1 MVVSA
6 FLIGLPVSLAGLS
19 YEFGMKK
26 GVARAQ
32 AAEETLAAEEA
43 RERAEALADM
53 AVEAERRLESM
64 TLLLAEL
71 QSRVTRLDAV
81 GMNLT
86 QSAGLEPGEFNFDMA
101 PALGGPLMTSQEDA
115 RELIPALEGELFALS
130 TALDDRE
137 VQLDI
142 LSELIQGEQV
152 KSDATPSGRPILSGW
167 LSSRYG
173 TRIDPF
179 SGKKAW
185 HEGVDFAGKAGSDIV
200 AVASGVVSWSGER
213 YGYGKMVE
221 VAHGDGV
228 IVGVI
233 GAEGRWVDQ
242 TAQGLNRQQIQ
253 PVIRLRIRE
262 FTGRRRCAEGEFTSR
277 LIPLYEAGAP
287 RSFTVPITVVLDRF
301 CYLRG
306 SANQARAIILQGS
319 RIIILSVRIGASR
332 WQAFGRGAFAQERTV
347 DVDARPFRVTVV
359 E

>member
-1 MVVSA
+1 MKFILINNEGPSKTVEIGRWTRVFVSA

-19 YEFGMKK
+19 YEFGVKK
-26 GVARAQ
+26 GVAKAE

-86 QSAGLEPGEFNFDMA
+86 QSAGLEPGEFDFNMA

-152 KSDATPSGRPILSGW
+152 RDDATPAGKPILSGW
-167 LSSRYG
+167 LSSHFG
-173 TRIDPF
+173 SRIDPF

-185 HEGVDFAGKAGSDIV
+185 HEGMDFAGREGSDII

-228 IVGVI
+228 ITRYAHNQENLVKVGDMVRR
-233 GAEGRWVDQ
+233 GDVVALMGNSGRSTGPHVHFEVHKNGRPVDP
-242 TAQGLNRQQIQ
+242 A
-253 PVIRLRIRE
+253 
-262 FTGRRRCAEGEFTSR
+262 S
-277 LIPLYEAGAP
+277 
-287 RSFTVPITVVLDRF
+287 
-301 CYLRG
+301 YLR
-306 SANQARAIILQGS
+306 
-319 RIIILSVRIGASR
+319 
-332 WQAFGRGAFAQERTV
+332 RT
-347 DVDARPFRVTVV
+347 PN
-359 E
+359 

>member
-1 MVVSA
+1 VKFILINNEGPSKTVEIARWTRVVVSA

-228 IVGVI
+228 ITRYAHNQENLVKVGDMVRR
-233 GAEGRWVDQ
+233 GDVVALMGNSGRSTGPHVHFEVHKNGRPVDP
-242 TAQGLNRQQIQ
+242 A
-253 PVIRLRIRE
+253 
-262 FTGRRRCAEGEFTSR
+262 S
-277 LIPLYEAGAP
+277 
-287 RSFTVPITVVLDRF
+287 
-301 CYLRG
+301 YLR
-306 SANQARAIILQGS
+306 
-319 RIIILSVRIGASR
+319 
-332 WQAFGRGAFAQERTV
+332 RT
-347 DVDARPFRVTVV
+347 PN
-359 E
+359 

>member
-1 MVVSA
+1 MKFILINNEGPSKIVEIGRWTRVVVSA

-19 YEFGMKK
+19 YEFGVKK
-26 GVARAQ
+26 GVAKAE

-86 QSAGLEPGEFNFDMA
+86 QSAGLEPGEFDFNMA

-152 KSDATPSGRPILSGW
+152 RDDATPAGKPILSGW
-167 LSSRYG
+167 LSSHFG
-173 TRIDPF
+173 SRIDPF

-185 HEGVDFAGKAGSDIV
+185 HEGIDFAGREGSDII

-228 IVGVI
+228 ITRYAHNQENLVKVGDMVRR
-233 GAEGRWVDQ
+233 GDVVALMGNSGRSTGPHVHFEVHKNGRPVDP
-242 TAQGLNRQQIQ
+242 A
-253 PVIRLRIRE
+253 
-262 FTGRRRCAEGEFTSR
+262 S
-277 LIPLYEAGAP
+277 
-287 RSFTVPITVVLDRF
+287 
-301 CYLRG
+301 YLR
-306 SANQARAIILQGS
+306 
-319 RIIILSVRIGASR
+319 
-332 WQAFGRGAFAQERTV
+332 RT
-347 DVDARPFRVTVV
+347 PN
-359 E
+359 

>member
-1 MVVSA
+1 VKFILINNEGPSKTVEIGRWTRVCVSA

-185 HEGVDFAGKAGSDIV
+185 HEGVDFAGKAGSNIV

-228 IVGVI
+228 ITRYAHNQENLVKVGDMVRRGDI
-233 GAEGRWVDQ
+233 VALMGNSGRSTGPHVHFEVHKNGRPVDP
-242 TAQGLNRQQIQ
+242 A
-253 PVIRLRIRE
+253 
-262 FTGRRRCAEGEFTSR
+262 S
-277 LIPLYEAGAP
+277 
-287 RSFTVPITVVLDRF
+287 
-301 CYLRG
+301 YLR
-306 SANQARAIILQGS
+306 
-319 RIIILSVRIGASR
+319 
-332 WQAFGRGAFAQERTV
+332 RT
-347 DVDARPFRVTVV
+347 PN
-359 E
+359 

>member
-1 MVVSA
+1 
-6 FLIGLPVSLAGLS
+6 
-19 YEFGMKK
+19 
-26 GVARAQ
+26 
-32 AAEETLAAEEA
+32 LAAEEA
-43 RERAEALADM
+43 RERAEALANL
-53 AVEAERRLESM
+53 AVEAERRLQSM

-86 QSAGLEPGEFNFDMA
+86 QSAGLEPGEFNFNVP
-101 PALGGPLMTSQEDA
+101 PALGGPLMTSQDDA

-152 KSDATPSGRPILSGW
+152 KSDATPAGRPILSGW

-185 HEGVDFAGKAGSDIV
+185 HEGIDFAGREGAHIV

-213 YGYGKMVE
+213 AGYGKVVE

-228 IVGVI
+228 ITRYAHNQENRVKVGDMVRR
-233 GAEGRWVDQ
+233 GDVVALMGNSGRSTGPHVHFEVHKNGRPVDP
-242 TAQGLNRQQIQ
+242 A
-253 PVIRLRIRE
+253 
-262 FTGRRRCAEGEFTSR
+262 S
-277 LIPLYEAGAP
+277 
-287 RSFTVPITVVLDRF
+287 
-301 CYLRG
+301 YLH
-306 SANQARAIILQGS
+306 
-319 RIIILSVRIGASR
+319 
-332 WQAFGRGAFAQERTV
+332 RT
-347 DVDARPFRVTVV
+347 PN
-359 E
+359 

>member
-1 MVVSA
+1 MGRWTRLVVSA
-6 FLIGLPVSLAGLS
+6 LLIGLPVSLAGLS
-19 YEFGMKK
+19 YEFGVKK
-26 GVARAQ
+26 GVTRSQ
-32 AAEETLAAEEA
+32 TAAETQASEDA

-86 QSAGLEPGEFNFDMA
+86 ASAGLEAGEFNCDRA
-101 PALGGPLMTSQEDA
+101 PALGGPLMAPDEDA

-152 KSDATPSGRPILSGW
+152 KTDATPSGRPILSGW
-167 LSSRYG
+167 ASSRYG

-185 HEGVDFAGKAGSDIV
+185 HEGVDFAGREGADIV
-200 AVASGVVSWSGER
+200 AVASGVVSWSGQR

-228 IVGVI
+228 ITRYAHNQENLVKVGDMVRR
-233 GAEGRWVDQ
+233 GDVVALMGNSGRSTGPHVHFEVHKNGRPVDP
-242 TAQGLNRQQIQ
+242 A
-253 PVIRLRIRE
+253 
-262 FTGRRRCAEGEFTSR
+262 S
-277 LIPLYEAGAP
+277 
-287 RSFTVPITVVLDRF
+287 
-301 CYLRG
+301 YLR
-306 SANQARAIILQGS
+306 
-319 RIIILSVRIGASR
+319 
-332 WQAFGRGAFAQERTV
+332 RT
-347 DVDARPFRVTVV
+347 PN
-359 E
+359 

>member
-185 HEGVDFAGKAGSDIV
+185 HEGVDFAGKASSDIV

-228 IVGVI
+228 ITRYAHNQENLVKVGDMVRR
-233 GAEGRWVDQ
+233 GDVVALMGNSGRSTGPHVHFEVHKNGRPVDP
-242 TAQGLNRQQIQ
+242 A
-253 PVIRLRIRE
+253 
-262 FTGRRRCAEGEFTSR
+262 S
-277 LIPLYEAGAP
+277 
-287 RSFTVPITVVLDRF
+287 
-301 CYLRG
+301 YLR
-306 SANQARAIILQGS
+306 
-319 RIIILSVRIGASR
+319 
-332 WQAFGRGAFAQERTV
+332 RT
-347 DVDARPFRVTVV
+347 PN
-359 E
+359 

>member
-1 MVVSA
+1 MKFILINNDGPSKTVEIGRWTRLFVSA

-101 PALGGPLMTSQEDA
+101 PALGGPFMTSQEDA

-185 HEGVDFAGKAGSDIV
+185 HDGVDFAGKAGSNIV

-228 IVGVI
+228 ITRYAHNQENLVKVGDMVRR
-233 GAEGRWVDQ
+233 GDVVALMGNSGRSTGPHVHFEVHKNGRPVDP
-242 TAQGLNRQQIQ
+242 A
-253 PVIRLRIRE
+253 
-262 FTGRRRCAEGEFTSR
+262 S
-277 LIPLYEAGAP
+277 
-287 RSFTVPITVVLDRF
+287 
-301 CYLRG
+301 YLR
-306 SANQARAIILQGS
+306 STPN
-319 RIIILSVRIGASR
+319 
-332 WQAFGRGAFAQERTV
+332 
-347 DVDARPFRVTVV
+347 
-359 E
+359 

>member
-1 MVVSA
+1 VVVSA

-228 IVGVI
+228 ITRYAHNQENLVKVGDMVRRGDVVALMGI
-233 GAEGRWVDQ
+233 SGRSTGPHVHFEVHKNGRPVDP
-242 TAQGLNRQQIQ
+242 A
-253 PVIRLRIRE
+253 
-262 FTGRRRCAEGEFTSR
+262 S
-277 LIPLYEAGAP
+277 
-287 RSFTVPITVVLDRF
+287 
-301 CYLRG
+301 YLR
-306 SANQARAIILQGS
+306 
-319 RIIILSVRIGASR
+319 
-332 WQAFGRGAFAQERTV
+332 RT
-347 DVDARPFRVTVV
+347 PN
-359 E
+359 

>member
-115 RELIPALEGELFALS
+115 RELIPALESELFALS

-185 HEGVDFAGKAGSDIV
+185 HEGVDFAGKAGSNIV

-228 IVGVI
+228 ITRYAHNQENLVKVGDMVRR
-233 GAEGRWVDQ
+233 GDVVALMGNSGRSTGPHVHFEVHKNGRPVDP
-242 TAQGLNRQQIQ
+242 A
-253 PVIRLRIRE
+253 
-262 FTGRRRCAEGEFTSR
+262 S
-277 LIPLYEAGAP
+277 
-287 RSFTVPITVVLDRF
+287 
-301 CYLRG
+301 YLR
-306 SANQARAIILQGS
+306 
-319 RIIILSVRIGASR
+319 
-332 WQAFGRGAFAQERTV
+332 RT
-347 DVDARPFRVTVV
+347 PN
-359 E
+359 

>member
-1 MVVSA
+1 VKFILINNDGPSKTVEIGRWTRLFVSA

-64 TLLLAEL
+64 TPLLAEL

-81 GMNLT
+81 GINLT

-185 HEGVDFAGKAGSDIV
+185 HDGVDFAGKAGSNIV

-228 IVGVI
+228 ITRYAHNQENLVKVGDMVRR
-233 GAEGRWVDQ
+233 GDVVALMGNSGRSTGPHVHFEVHKNGRPVDP
-242 TAQGLNRQQIQ
+242 A
-253 PVIRLRIRE
+253 
-262 FTGRRRCAEGEFTSR
+262 S
-277 LIPLYEAGAP
+277 
-287 RSFTVPITVVLDRF
+287 
-301 CYLRG
+301 YLR
-306 SANQARAIILQGS
+306 STPN
-319 RIIILSVRIGASR
+319 
-332 WQAFGRGAFAQERTV
+332 
-347 DVDARPFRVTVV
+347 
-359 E
+359 

>member
-1 MVVSA
+1 MKFILINNEGPSKTVEIRRWMRVVVSA

-26 GVARAQ
+26 GMARAQ

-185 HEGVDFAGKAGSDIV
+185 HEGVDFAGKAGSNIV
-200 AVASGVVSWSGER
+200 AVASGIVSWSGER

-228 IVGVI
+228 ITRYAHNQENLVKVGDMVRRGDI
-233 GAEGRWVDQ
+233 VALMGNSGRSTGPHVHFEVHKNGRPVDP
-242 TAQGLNRQQIQ
+242 A
-253 PVIRLRIRE
+253 
-262 FTGRRRCAEGEFTSR
+262 S
-277 LIPLYEAGAP
+277 
-287 RSFTVPITVVLDRF
+287 
-301 CYLRG
+301 YLR
-306 SANQARAIILQGS
+306 
-319 RIIILSVRIGASR
+319 
-332 WQAFGRGAFAQERTV
+332 RT
-347 DVDARPFRVTVV
+347 PN
-359 E
+359 